1 MVRFLVRY
9 YILSCSHYI
18 YCIIKVYDFLLY
30 YTPAPPEGVFL
41 YPRST
46 GRGYTVLPL
55 SVRPS
60 VLPSVRPS
68 FRLSFRLSQ
77 DIFRRIFLSSATIND
92 RNLIFGH
99 NLHIGMSYRGKCFW
113 THPIPT
119 SCLPTWLVFIHIE
132 HICGGT
138 YRANYKKRKRHSVHG
153 TKDTKENALL
163 NTIWQLFWI
172 Y

>member
-60 VLPSVRPS
+60 FHLSVRPS
-68 FRLSFRLSQ
+68 ACLSVCLKIFFVAFFSAQQLLMIGILYLVTIFILVCHIVGSVFGPIRFLLPVCRLGW
-77 DIFRRIFLSSATIND
+77 FLYTLNIYA
-92 RNLIFGH
+92 G
-99 NLHIGMSYRGKCFW
+99 
-113 THPIPT
+113 
-119 SCLPTWLVFIHIE
+119 VHIE
-132 HICGGT
+132 Q
-138 YRANYKKRKRHSVHG
+138 
-153 TKDTKENALL
+153 
-163 NTIWQLFWI
+163 TIRNGNGI
-172 Y
+172 A